1 MRISDWSSDV
11 CSSDLMKRV
20 LNTAMGTPGHID
32 YRALKCA
39 DSDDLQTCR
48 QAVLTALDEAL
59 SDLGGLS
66 NQANWDGTVLTNAK
80 GDANAKIEDYD
91 AVEHTSFSFIP
102 VPPIPWIN
110 RPTFQQAVEITT
122 PLSP

>member
-1 MRISDWSSDV
+1 
-11 CSSDLMKRV
+11 MKRV

-91 AVEHTSFSFIP
+91 AVEHTQFRLIP
-102 VPPIPWIN
+102 VPPHLRYHVPQFQ
-110 RPTFQQAVEITT
+110 PTVEIQA
-122 PLSP
+122 PL

>member
-80 GDANAKIEDYD
+80 GDATAKLEAYD
-91 AVEHTSFSFIP
+91 PAVRSAESRGGKEGAGTWRF
-102 VPPIPWIN
+102 
-110 RPTFQQAVEITT
+110 R
-122 PLSP
+122 